1 MAVRGPA
8 APPTPWSKQLAE
20 PQVDKTAYI
29 HAFSHVIGDVR
40 IGANV
45 LVAPGTFIRADEGS
59 PFSIGKSTNIQ
70 DGVVIHGLEQGR
82 VLGDDGKEYSV
93 WVGSHTSVTHMALIH
108 GPVYVGDNCFI
119 GFRSTVFNARV
130 GKGCIVM
137 MHALIQDVEIPP
149 GKFVPSGAVITSQQQ
164 ADRLSDVKPSDIEFA
179 SHVVGI
185 NQSLR
190 SGYHSADAVDGIT
203 PIRSTT
209 AQAKTTQAKP
219 TQSVAAQTATAEHRS
234 NGGSAAVTI
243 GSAHLSTDTVEQV
256 RQLLIQGYK
265 IGTEHAD
272 KRRFRASAWNSCKP
286 ISSTREPDV
295 LKALEACMAEHVGE
309 YVRLVGIDTK
319 AKRRVAELVIQR
331 PDGNTAAA
339 PSGSAP
345 RAGGSA
351 NHAPAFSGAA
361 TSSSAPLGADIAS
374 QVRQFLA
381 QGCHITTEFADKR
394 RFRASAWTTGKAIA
408 SKRESEVLAALDTCR
423 AEHAGEYVRL
433 VAIDPKAKRRVAEV
447 VIQRPEDQANGSQ
460 TRTASGHSSTSR
472 SSGAASGAPAV
483 NGLGSDIATQVRQLL
498 AQGYQIGMEH
508 ADKRRFRASAWNS
521 CKPISSTREADVI
534 AGLEA
539 CMAEHPGDYVRL
551 IGIDTKAKRRVA
563 EIIVQRPGGKAGT
576 SRAAAPSSN
585 ESASG
590 APATSS
596 STGSHAAPAPLGS
609 DVTEQVRQ
617 LLAQGFRITTEFAD
631 QRRFRASAW
640 TTGKPIT
647 AKRDA
652 EVLAALEA
660 CMAEHPGDYVRLVG
674 IDPKAKR
681 RVAEVVIQRPGE
693 KREAP
698 ARTESSSVSA
708 PSFSPSSSQSSN
720 HASKAAAPAASPRLG
735 SDVVAQVRQLLA
747 QGHKVT
753 TEHADKRR
761 FRASAWSSCK
771 PIPSTREAEVFKAL
785 EACVA
790 EHAGEYVRLVGID
803 AKAKR
808 RVAELVIQ
816 RP

>member
-1 MAVRGPA
+1 MAVRGLA

-40 IGANV
+40 IGPNV

-108 GPVYVGDNCFI
+108 GPAYLGDNCFI

-137 MHALIQDVEIPP
+137 MHVLIQDVEIPP

-190 SGYHSADAVDGIT
+190 SGYHCADDVDCIT
-203 PIRSTT
+203 PLQTST
-209 AQAKTTQAKP
+209 AQAQP
-219 TQSVAAQTATAEHRS
+219 TQSVAAQTATVEHRS

-331 PDGNTAAA
+331 PDGNTATA

-345 RAGGSA
+345 RSGGFV
-351 NHAPAFSGAA
+351 NHAPAFSGASSS
-361 TSSSAPLGADIAS
+361 SSSAPLGADIAG
-374 QVRQFLA
+374 QVRQLLA

-460 TRTASGHSSTSR
+460 SRAASGHSSTSR
-472 SSGAASGAPAV
+472 SSGAASGAPAAS
-483 NGLGSDIATQVRQLL
+483 GLGSDIATQVRQLL

-563 EIIVQRPGGKAGT
+563 EIIVQRPGSKAGT
-576 SRAAAPSSN
+576 SRAAA
-585 ESASG
+585 SG
-590 APATSS
+590 ATESVSAAPTTGLTG
-596 STGSHAAPAPLGS
+596 STGSNNAPAPLGS

-681 RVAEVVIQRPGE
+681 RVTEVVIQRPGQ
-693 KREAP
+693 KKEAP
-698 ARTESSSVSA
+698 ARTEGSSVSA
-708 PSFSPSSSQSSN
+708 SSFGSSSSSSSN
-720 HASKAAAPAASPRLG
+720 HAPKATAPAASPRLG
-735 SDVVAQVRQLLA
+735 SDVVDQVRQLLA
-747 QGHKVT
+747 QGHKIT

>member
-29 HAFSHVIGDVR
+29 HAFSNVIGDVR
-40 IGANV
+40 IGSNV
-45 LVAPGTFIRADEGS
+45 LVAPGTFIRADEGG
-59 PFSIGKSTNIQ
+59 PFSIGTSTNIQ
-70 DGVVIHGLEQGR
+70 DGVIVHGLEQGR

-93 WVGSHTSVTHMALIH
+93 WVGSHASITHMALIH
-108 GPVYVGDNCFI
+108 GPAYVGDNCFI
-119 GFRSTVFNARV
+119 GFRSTVFNARI

-137 MHALIQDVEIPP
+137 MHVLIQDVEIPP

-164 ADRLSDVKPSDIEFA
+164 ADRLPDVKPADIEFA
-179 SHVVGI
+179 SHMVGI

-190 SGYHSADAVDGIT
+190 SGYHSADNTDHIE
-203 PIRSTT
+203 PIQSATASSAQSTVN
-209 AQAKTTQAKP
+209 
-219 TQSVAAQTATAEHRS
+219 QSATAEHRS

-243 GSAHLSTDTVEQV
+243 GSAHLSTDAVEQV

-286 ISSTREPDV
+286 IATTREPEV

-331 PDGNTAAA
+331 PDGNVAE
-339 PSGSAP
+339 SP
-345 RAGGSA
+345 RSTSIA
-351 NHAPAFSGAA
+351 NHAPAHSASA
-361 TSSSAPLGADIAS
+361 SAHNSAPLGADVAG
-374 QVRQFLA
+374 QVRQLLA
-381 QGCHITTEFADKR
+381 QGYQITTEFADKR
-394 RFRASAWTTGKAIA
+394 RFRASAWTTGKSIA
-408 SKRESEVLAALDTCR
+408 SKREPEVLAALDACM
-423 AEHAGEYVRL
+423 AEHIGEYVRL
-433 VAIDPKAKRRVAEV
+433 VAIDPKAKRRIAEV
-447 VIQRPEDQANGSQ
+447 VIQRPEDHANGPQ
-460 TRTASGHSSTSR
+460 AHAPSGHA
-472 SSGAASGAPAV
+472 SSGHASSPASATPAG
-483 NGLGSDIATQVRQLL
+483 GLGSDIATQVRQLL

-521 CKPISSTREADVI
+521 CKPIASTREAEVI

-563 EIIVQRPGGKAGT
+563 EIIVQRPGGKA
-576 SRAAAPSSN
+576 
-585 ESASG
+585 SASR
-590 APATSS
+590 ATSS
-596 STGSHAAPAPLGS
+596 TEPVPSASTAASNAAPAPLGA
-609 DVTEQVRQ
+609 DATEQVRQ

-647 AKRDA
+647 AKRES
-652 EVLAALEA
+652 EVLAALESCKA
-660 CMAEHPGDYVRLVG
+660 KHPGDYVRLVG

-681 RVAEVVIQRPGE
+681 RVAEVIIQRPGE

-698 ARTESSSVSA
+698 ARTEFSIGASSSNSSSGQSSHHAPKASA
-708 PSFSPSSSQSSN
+708 P
-720 HASKAAAPAASPRLG
+720 AGSPRLG
-735 SDVVAQVRQLLA
+735 SDVVAQVRQLLG
-747 QGHKVT
+747 QGHKIT

-761 FRASAWSSCK
+761 FRASAWNSCA
-771 PIPSTREAEVFKAL
+771 PIPSSREAEVFKAL

>member
-1 MAVRGPA
+1 MAVRGLA
-8 APPTPWSKQLAE
+8 APPTPWSKQLDE

-40 IGANV
+40 IGPNV

-59 PFSIGKSTNIQ
+59 PFSIGTSTNIQ

-108 GPVYVGDNCFI
+108 GPAYVGDNCFI

-130 GKGCIVM
+130 GKGSIVM

-190 SGYHSADAVDGIT
+190 SGYHCADDTDCIK
-203 PIRSTT
+203 PIRAATASSATT
-209 AQAKTTQAKP
+209 AQSITA
-219 TQSVAAQTATAEHRS
+219 QSATAEHRS

-243 GSAHLSTDTVEQV
+243 GSAHLSTDAVEQV

-286 ISSTREPDV
+286 ISTTREPEV

-309 YVRLVGIDTK
+309 YVRLVGIDPK

-331 PDGNTAAA
+331 PDGSVAASPRSSTPTANHGPAA
-339 PSGSAP
+339 SASASAHSSAP
-345 RAGGSA
+345 
-351 NHAPAFSGAA
+351 H
-361 TSSSAPLGADIAS
+361 SAPLGADIAG
-374 QVRQFLA
+374 QVRQLLA
-381 QGCHITTEFADKR
+381 QGCQITTEFADKR

-408 SKRESEVLAALDTCR
+408 SKREPEVLAALDACM
-423 AEHAGEYVRL
+423 AEHVGEYVRL

-447 VIQRPEDQANGSQ
+447 VIQRPEDRANGSQ
-460 TRTASGHSSTSR
+460 SRATSGHASSSY
-472 SSGAASGAPAV
+472 SSSPASATPVAS
-483 NGLGSDIATQVRQLL
+483 GLGSDIATQVRQLL

-563 EIIVQRPGGKAGT
+563 EIIVQRPGGKTGI
-576 SRAAAPSSN
+576 SRAATANST
-585 ESASG
+585 EFSAS
-590 APATSS
+590 APTA
-596 STGSHAAPAPLGS
+596 GSHATPAPLGS

-617 LLAQGFRITTEFAD
+617 LLAQGFRITTEYAD

-647 AKRDA
+647 AKRES

-660 CMAEHPGDYVRLVG
+660 CKAEHPGDYVRIVG

-681 RVAEVVIQRPGE
+681 RVAEIIIQRPGE

-698 ARTESSSVSA
+698 QTRGSGASSPASNSA
-708 PSFSPSSSQSSN
+708 SH
-720 HASKAAAPAASPRLG
+720 HAPKATAPTGSPRLG

-747 QGHKVT
+747 QGHKIT

-761 FRASAWSSCK
+761 FRASAWNSCA
-771 PIPSTREAEVFKAL
+771 PISTTREAEVFKAL
-785 EACVA
+785 ESCVA